1 MLRMIDVTGQ
11 RLDDY
16 TAVVP
21 RGHFDVEHAVAAVE
35 PICRAVAEEGEVALR
50 RFAEQFDHV
59 VPEQLRVPQSALDE
73 ALAGLDPELRS
84 AIEESIHRRR
94 VVAESIEAEEPL
106 REVELAP
113 GARVANRLVPVGRV
127 GLYVPGGLAPLAS
140 TVLMNVVPAQVAGVE
155 SIAVATPPQAEF
167 NGLPHPTILAVCR
180 LLGIDEVYA
189 VGGAQAIA
197 MFAYGVP
204 GLCRRADMVTGPG
217 NIYVVAAKRLLR
229 GRIGIDAEAGP
240 TEILVLAD
248 DHADARFVAA
258 DLISQAEHD
267 PMAGAVLVTDSP
279 DLIAR
284 VETELAAQV
293 DRLNTRE
300 RLRVSLTGEQSGVVL
315 VADMEQGLDVVN
327 DYAPEHLE
335 IQTVDA
341 SALASRVRSAGAVF
355 VGSHAP
361 VPLGDYS
368 AGSTHVLP
376 TGGAAHFSSGLT
388 ARSFLKS
395 MHVIDYSAEALDEIG
410 DAVERFAQAEHLPGH
425 AEAIA
430 VRTGREV
437 R

>member
-1 MLRMIDVTGQ
+1 MLRMIDVSDQ

-16 TAVVP
+16 TAVLP
-21 RGHFDVEHAVAAVE
+21 RGHFDVEHAVEVVG
-35 PICRAVAEEGEVALR
+35 PICRAVAEEGETALR
-50 RFAEQFDHV
+50 RFAAQFDHV
-59 VPEQLRVPQSALDE
+59 VPEQLRVPAHALDE
-73 ALAGLDPELRS
+73 ALESLDPELRA
-84 AIEESIHRRR
+84 AITESIRRR
-94 VVAESIEAEEPL
+94 REVALNIETEEPL
-106 REVELAP
+106 RQVELAP
-113 GARVANRLVPVGRV
+113 GAVVADKLVPVGRV

-155 SIAVATPPQAEF
+155 SIAVATPPQQEF
-167 NGLPHPTILAVCR
+167 GGLPNPTILAVCK
-180 LLGIDEVYA
+180 LLGVDEVYA
-189 VGGAQAIA
+189 VGGAQAVA

-248 DHADARFVAA
+248 AEANPAYVAA

-267 PMAGAVLVTDSP
+267 PMAGAVLVTDSSALVSA
-279 DLIAR
+279 DEA
-284 VETELAAQV
+284 ELDTQV
-293 DRLNTRE
+293 QQLATRDRLQ
-300 RLRVSLTGEQSGVVL
+300 VSLTGEQSGVVL
-315 VADMEQGLDVVN
+315 VADLDQGMDVVN

-341 SALASRVRSAGAVF
+341 RERVAQVRAAGAVF
-355 VGSHAP
+355 VGAHAP

-388 ARSFLKS
+388 TRSFLKS
-395 MHVIDYSAEALDEIG
+395 MHIIDYSAEALDQIG
-410 DAVERFAQAEHLPGH
+410 DTVERFAHAEDLPGH
-425 AEAIA
+425 ARAVA
-430 VRTGREV
+430 VRTGRELA
-437 R
+437 